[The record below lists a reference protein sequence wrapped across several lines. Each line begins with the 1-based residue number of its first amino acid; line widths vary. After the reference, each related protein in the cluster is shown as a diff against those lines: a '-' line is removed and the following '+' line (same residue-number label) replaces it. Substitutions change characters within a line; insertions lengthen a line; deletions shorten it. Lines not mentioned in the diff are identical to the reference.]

1 MVHGQNG
8 HRYGFLANK
17 FFSFFFPPLSKE
29 APPPNV
35 VPARPP
41 PPLLAFRLINF
52 AMMSSAPD
60 NNNVEYLE
68 LTSDSLAAQRSH
80 RRLLIDLEVR
90 KRAATVDVPTLPGD
104 VRDALRGRGEPVRL
118 FGEDLAAIRDRLREV
133 VARWEIWSE
142 QLREEGDG
150 EGGLDDVAN
159 DDIAMSS
166 SSSSSSRLMAY
177 SGEGEGTAYQEVT
190 ETTYTHALKELINA
204 RRTICIYSLERSRR
218 RLEVERQRRRGMV
231 RWTRGKKRARLF
243 DRELDDDD
251 EGDARGLYNDAGLKE
266 ESTQVKKLDEDCE
279 GIYKSIRNQAL
290 EGSQYGDVRPL
301 SAVCTSSNSSAGG
314 DFDESVKAPKLIA
327 TGGWSGGIK
336 IWNGGDD
343 HRIGSNGENPTIPGM
358 APLDLLGAK
367 NIVHED
373 RIMSIAMRP
382 YLSSITSSEPLTMV
396 ATASID
402 LSAKLFSIKLN
413 EEANTGDAMD
423 VENPNTK
430 DSKLR
435 YNIVEWA
442 HLKGHAAR
450 LCSVAFHPTGK
461 YVATTSFDHTWR
473 LWDVEHSSASGG
485 KELLLQDGHARE
497 VYGVGFHPDGSLVAT
512 TDFGGVV
519 QCWDLRT
526 GKSACHFLGHAKRVV
541 CSEFSP
547 NGFQL
552 ATAGDDGTI
561 KIWDLRRRRPSASIP
576 AHTSLIT
583 QLKFAHSSSSQNG
596 EFLAS
601 SSFDGTGKVWSTR
614 DWKLLSVLQ
623 GHDGKVMGI
632 DVLDGPRCGIVT
644 CGYDKTLKLWQ

>member
-1 MVHGQNG
+1 
-8 HRYGFLANK
+8 
-17 FFSFFFPPLSKE
+17 
-29 APPPNV
+29 
-35 VPARPP
+35 
-41 PPLLAFRLINF
+41 
-52 AMMSSAPD
+52 MSSVPD

-80 RRLLIDLEVR
+80 RRLLLDLEVR
-90 KRAATVDVPTLPGD
+90 KRAATIDVPTLPGD

-118 FGEDLAAIRDRLREV
+118 FGEDLAAIRDRLRAV

-142 QLREEGDG
+142 KLREEKGG
-150 EGGLDDVAN
+150 EEGGLDD
-159 DDIAMSS
+159 IAMPPPPPSS
-166 SSSSSSRLMAY
+166 SSSPRPMAQSGDGGGMAY
-177 SGEGEGTAYQEVT
+177 EEVT
-190 ETTYTHALKELINA
+190 ETTYTRASMELIEA
-204 RRTICIYSLERSRR
+204 RRTMCIYSLERSRR

-251 EGDARGLYNDAGLKE
+251 EGNADGLYNDAGLKE
-266 ESTQVKKLDEDCE
+266 ESMLVKKLDEDCE
-279 GIYKSIRNQAL
+279 RMYKSIRNHAL

-301 SAVCTSSNSSAGG
+301 SAVCTSSVSSGRG
-314 DFDESVKAPKLIA
+314 DIDDSTKAPKLIA

-343 HRIGSNGENPTIPGM
+343 HCIGSNGEDPTTPGT
-358 APLDLLGAK
+358 APLDLMGAK
-367 NIVHED
+367 NVVHED

-382 YLSSITSSEPLTMV
+382 YCSSITSFEPSSMV

-402 LSAKLFSIKLN
+402 LSAKLFMIKLN
-413 EEANTGDAMD
+413 EEGNTGDAMD
-423 VENPNTK
+423 VENLNTN

-435 YNIVEWA
+435 YKIVECA

-473 LWDVEHSSASGG
+473 LWDVEYSSSASGG

-526 GKSACHFLGHAKRVV
+526 GKSACHFLGHAKRVL

-561 KIWDLRRRRPSASIP
+561 KIWDLRRRRSSASIP
-576 AHTSLIT
+576 AHTNLIT

-601 SSFDGTGKVWSTR
+601 SSFDGTGKIWSTR
-614 DWKLLSVLQ
+614 DWKLLSVLE

-632 DVLDGPRCGIVT
+632 DVLDGPCCGIVT